1 MQVNSETKADLIFRF
16 FERAAI
22 REYDGGESRN
32 VATFNAANEIRR
44 EIAPE
49 PLPVEILRE
58 VNSAGRERTLLD

>member
-1 MQVNSETKADLIFRF
+1 MLSRDDANDIVARFR
-16 FERAAI
+16 ERAAI

-32 VATFNAANEIRR
+32 VATFAAANEIRR